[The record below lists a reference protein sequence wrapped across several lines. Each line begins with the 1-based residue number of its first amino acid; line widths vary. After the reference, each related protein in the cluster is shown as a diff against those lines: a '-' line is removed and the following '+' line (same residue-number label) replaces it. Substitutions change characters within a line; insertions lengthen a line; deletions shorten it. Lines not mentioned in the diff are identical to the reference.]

1 MRKAWVEGRNGEGR
15 RKAVRKA
22 WEEGRKQG
30 GRKEKSKGYKE

>member
-1 MRKAWVEGRNGEGR
+1 MRKTWEEERNREGG

-30 GRKEKSKGYKE
+30 GKKAWGK

>member
-1 MRKAWVEGRNGEGR
+1 MRKAWVEGMNREGG

-30 GRKEKSKGYKE
+30 GRKEKSKGCK

>member
-1 MRKAWVEGRNGEGR
+1 MRKTWGEETNREGG

-30 GRKEKSKGYKE
+30 GRKEKSKGCN